1 MGGIDMEYY
10 SQIVF
15 KEKGKIASVSP
26 IIKIKAWSKAMAKRR
41 IAKKCDFILEG
52 MENYEIIW
60 GVPKEYHARLIVS
73 DKFGNKKLDN
83 KKNHKAVSFEIA
95 EFYMNLFKKTMAE
108 NPLLKLLGL
117 ELELIWDE

>member
-1 MGGIDMEYY
+1 MEYY